1 MLERKEDKTRFS
13 PYEANPSEKVQFIV
27 TMIEDENKFVF
38 LIIFFF
44 DPSKKKIIFIM
55 YIG

>member
-1 MLERKEDKTRFS
+1 MFERKEDKARFS
-13 PYEANPSEKVQFIV
+13 PYEANSSEKVWFIRK
-27 TMIEDENKFVF
+27 MIEDENKFVF